1 MSVLQS
7 GRCKGAGHTLALTL
21 IWLHKGEKT
30 AEQAGRQASMES
42 YPPKKAHR
50 VKICQTKSMLPSQRG
65 LPVVHKGE
73 ESCPCAVG
81 APICCGGQGCC
92 TRLPVCMLYFFGTP
106 LSLQHSGNPDVLI
119 QCRNASANPFLP
131 PWQRE
136 FLNHTDAHG
145 LVGAVLWCQSGVT
158 LRSWSW
164 LSSESI
170 PGCQVFVS
178 QRGKASFQL
187 VSFNHEV

>member
-50 VKICQTKSMLPSQRG
+50 VKICQTISMLPSQRG

-73 ESCPCAVG
+73 EGCPCAVG

-106 LSLQHSGNPDVLI
+106 LSLQHSVW
-119 QCRNASANPFLP
+119 QSRCAHTMQERKCQSLP
-131 PWQRE
+131 PTLAKGIPKPHRCTWLSWSRALVSVWSNSAELELAE
-136 FLNHTDAHG
+136 FRIHPRL
-145 LVGAVLWCQSGVT
+145 SGVCVSE
-158 LRSWSW
+158 RQGK
-164 LSSESI
+164 LSA
-170 PGCQVFVS
+170 GV
-178 QRGKASFQL
+178 L
-187 VSFNHEV
+187 